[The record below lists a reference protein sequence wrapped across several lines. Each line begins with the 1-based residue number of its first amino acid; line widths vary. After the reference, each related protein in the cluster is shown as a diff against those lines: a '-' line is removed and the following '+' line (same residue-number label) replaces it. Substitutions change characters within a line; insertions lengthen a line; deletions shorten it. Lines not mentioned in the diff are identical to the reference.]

1 MQFNDLSCKAMTY
14 TFNPGIDPNQM
25 IKDNEEAIGWK
36 NLNKNEEK
44 DNKLNSSRDTLTNT

>member
-1 MQFNDLSCKAMTY
+1 
-14 TFNPGIDPNQM
+14 M

-44 DNKLNSSRDTLTNT
+44 DYKLNNSRDTLTNTLSTTGK

>member
-1 MQFNDLSCKAMTY
+1 M
-14 TFNPGIDPNQM
+14 NQM

-44 DNKLNSSRDTLTNT
+44 DNKLNSSRDKLTNT

>member
-1 MQFNDLSCKAMTY
+1 M
-14 TFNPGIDPNQM
+14 NQM

-44 DNKLNSSRDTLTNT
+44 DNKRSKQHR